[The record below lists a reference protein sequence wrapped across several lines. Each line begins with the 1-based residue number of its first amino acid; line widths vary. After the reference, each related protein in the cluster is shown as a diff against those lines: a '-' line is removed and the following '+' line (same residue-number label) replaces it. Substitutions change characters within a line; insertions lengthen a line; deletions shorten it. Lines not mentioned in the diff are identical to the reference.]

1 MKPTAK
7 QQLWMYECMV
17 TSRYLE
23 ESLLKV
29 YLEGKTPV
37 FNMGDGP
44 IPGEMHLSNGQE
56 PCAVGVCAHLQ
67 PTDVMTSYHR
77 PHHEAVAKGVDLNR
91 MVAEI
96 MGKKTGLSGGRG
108 GHMHLFDSSVHF
120 SCAGIVAQGL
130 PPAVGAMLSRH
141 LQKKPGVAIAYLG
154 EGAANA
160 GAFHEAL
167 NLASV
172 WNLPV
177 LFVVEDNAWG
187 ISVSK
192 KRSTSVPRNDVRAAG
207 YGMPGVYV
215 SGNDPDAIFAAAG
228 EIIGRMRKGAGP
240 ALMELETSRLEG
252 HFVGDAE
259 AYRPKGEK
267 EALMA
272 KDPIPAYA
280 ERLRA
285 AGVLTPKSD
294 RELIAAAHA
303 RVDAAIKFGRE
314 SPYPEPEEALA
325 HVFA

>member
-7 QQLWMYECMV
+7 QQLWMYEQMV

-23 ESLLKV
+23 ESLLAV
-29 YLEGKTPV
+29 YMEGKTPV
-37 FNMGDGP
+37 FNMGDGL

-56 PCAVGVCAHLQ
+56 PCAAGVCAHLG
-67 PTDVMTSYHR
+67 PTDVVTSYHR
-77 PHHEAVAKGVDLNR
+77 PHHVAVAKGVDLER

-108 GHMHLFDSSVHF
+108 GHMHLFDPAVNF

-130 PPAVGAMLSRH
+130 PPAVGAALSRR
-141 LQKKPGVAIAYLG
+141 LQKKPGVAVAYLG

-167 NLASV
+167 NLAGV
-172 WNLPV
+172 WGLPV

-192 KRSTSVPRNDVRAAG
+192 KQSTAVPRNDTRAAG
-207 YGMPGVYV
+207 YGMPGVHI
-215 SGNDPDAIFAAAG
+215 SGNDPDAIFDVAG
-228 EIIGRMRKGAGP
+228 EIIERMRQGGGP
-240 ALMELETSRLEG
+240 ALMEIETYRLAG

-259 AYRPKGEK
+259 GYRPKGEK
-267 EALMA
+267 EALEA

-280 ERLRA
+280 QRLIT
-285 AGVLTPKSD
+285 AGTLTPRTD
-294 RELIAAAHA
+294 RDLVNTAHA
-303 RVDAAIKFGRE
+303 RVDAAIGFGRT
-314 SPYPEPEEALA
+314 SPYPAPEEALE